1 MEKMWDWIFKILSAL
16 VIPLLIWG
24 VSLEVRL
31 AVQKSEYLRIQED
44 VKTALALRQDLT
56 AATNALGKL
65 EVKLD
70 ATNTNLTEIKTIILR
85 DRP

>member
-1 MEKMWDWIFKILSAL
+1 MEKVWDWIFKVLSAL

-31 AVQKSEYLRIQED
+31 AVQKSEMARMQED
-44 VKTALALRQDLT
+44 VKTALSLRQDL
-56 AATNALGKL
+56 AATTTALGKL

-70 ATNTNLTEIKTIILR
+70 ATNTNLTEIKALLR